1 MMEKS
6 AQIFTIIKNTK
17 RRFSIYLFISNRNGF
32 CFLKQIFYPHLFL
45 EEGRYVA
52 QEKKD
57 A

>member
-6 AQIFTIIKNTK
+6 AQIFTIIQNTK

-32 CFLKQIFYPHLFL
+32 CFLKQVFYPHLFL